1 VVIRPRG
8 EGEEE
13 EEEKEGEVEKTG
25 YRLHLMSMGEGVL
38 TAFKYP
44 VCWFYQDEIKWLC
57 SRGPKNSGRMSVRAR
72 RESAHLSLNLAHS
85 HSLCLTRST
94 CWSGGSGRAKGA
106 RL

>member
-1 VVIRPRG
+1 MIRPRG

-13 EEEKEGEVEKTG
+13 EEEKKGEVEKTG

-44 VCWFYQDEIKWLC
+44 VCRFHQDEIKWLC
-57 SRGPKNSGRMSVRAR
+57 SRGPKNSVRMSVRAR
-72 RESAHLSLNLAHS
+72 RESAHLSLNLTHS
-85 HSLCLTRST
+85 RSLCLTHST